1 MCLWRGLGRPNT
13 AETHLARLLL
23 KRNTG
28 RTDFRPSWSHGSPFR
43 DLFWLSPS
51 LGFLT
56 HRKFL
61 TYFPCSHTS
70 TSPNLAQ
77 NERTGPCLEAP
88 PNLRDH
94 CYTRFSGSLHTF
106 FSLSSPNPGIIATH
120 GFLARPIPFLFLSSS
135 LRVVFCLKI
144 YSHRHVHA

>member
-1 MCLWRGLGRPNT
+1 MTAMEGVSGGRATGAPAAAPGVAGRAASSALNVIGD
-13 AETHLARLLL
+13 EVSSVL
-23 KRNTG
+23 RNWFQTG
-28 RTDFRPSWSHGSPFR
+28 R

-106 FSLSSPNPGIIATH
+106 FL
-120 GFLARPIPFLFLSSS
+120 
-135 LRVVFCLKI
+135 
-144 YSHRHVHA
+144 